1 MTPPSGGDEVLR
13 GLPNGAHVVTRNN
26 GHPIGNAEACLNS
39 MFAAFLEK
47 GSVAGLD
54 RSCAAT
60 IPARPFLLSGSA
72 K

>member
-1 MTPPSGGDEVLR
+1 M
-13 GLPNGAHVVTRNN
+13 TRNN